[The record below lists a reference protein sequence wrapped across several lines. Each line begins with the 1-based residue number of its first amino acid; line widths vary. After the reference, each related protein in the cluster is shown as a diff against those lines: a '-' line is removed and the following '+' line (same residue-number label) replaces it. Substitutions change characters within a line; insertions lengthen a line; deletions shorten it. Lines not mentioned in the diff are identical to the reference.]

1 MRSILVF
8 VILWSSITQAKLLDK
23 ITVIVDDKTF
33 TESQIQRVMSTLK
46 TRKEISPQIYN
57 EELSKSEI
65 VNIFINRILIK
76 EKLKEMGYLIGDDQV
91 EAQIKQTEKRLGLNR
106 ATFIEFLSRN
116 NLKFDEYFEIIRE
129 TIEYNVFISRII
141 QPMISITEQEIKNT
155 FFKTHSKDKTF
166 TFKYSLVDFSI
177 SRTSLDKKDLQS
189 FQEIMEKYQQSG
201 VLPPR
206 FSSVQTNVLG
216 EVTEEFLNKELLEI
230 LKQTEEGKF
239 SRPILIGKDYHVFF
253 VKKKDLM
260 ESDLFNKGKN
270 KIKAELFY
278 KKSNEMK
285 KVWFQREENK
295 HFIKK
300 FL

>member
-33 TESQIQRVMSTLK
+33 TESQIQRVMGTLK

>member
-1 MRSILVF
+1 
-8 VILWSSITQAKLLDK
+8 
-23 ITVIVDDKTF
+23 
-33 TESQIQRVMSTLK
+33 MSTLK

>member
-1 MRSILVF
+1 MRFILLFIV
-8 VILWSSITQAKLLDK
+8 LWSSISQAKLLDK
-23 ITVIVDDKTF
+23 ITVIVDDKAF
-33 TESQIQRVMSTLK
+33 TESQIQRVLTTLK

-57 EELSKSEI
+57 EDLKRSEI

-76 EKLKEMGYLIGDDQV
+76 EKLKEMGYIIGDDQV
-91 EAQIKQTEKRLGLNR
+91 EAQIGQTEKRLRLNR

-141 QPMISITEQEIKNT
+141 QPMISITEQEIKNS

-166 TFKYSLVDFSI
+166 TFKYNLVDFSI
-177 SRTSLDKKDLQS
+177 PKSSINREDLNS

-201 VLPPR
+201 VLPPQ

-216 EVTEEFLNKELLEI
+216 EVTEEFINKDLIEA
-230 LKQTEEGKF
+230 LKVTEEGKF
-239 SRPILIGKDYHVFF
+239 SRPILIGKEYHVFF

-260 ESDLFNKGKN
+260 ESELFNRGKN
-270 KIKAELFY
+270 KIRAELFNQ
-278 KKSNEMK
+278 KSKDMK